1 MYEKPDYWTKKAK
14 KEGYHARSVYKLE
27 EIQQKYGIVK
37 PGAKVLDVG
46 AAPGSWSQYVLKQ
59 LKGSGLLA
67 AIDLSPVVIPNAPG
81 NFHFIQG
88 DIYDQSNI
96 DALEALGP
104 FDAVLSDAAPATTGN
119 RIVDTAR
126 SSGLVEH
133 VLYLCGRL
141 LVPGGNLV
149 VKLFQGGDEQELLKQ
164 VRGMFASARVLK
176 PKATR
181 DSSFETYLIGTGK
194 IGGR

>member
-14 KEGYHARSVYKLE
+14 KEGYRARSVYKLE
-27 EIQQKYGIVK
+27 EIQQKYEIVK
-37 PGAKVLDVG
+37 SGAKVLDVG
-46 AAPGSWSQYVLKQ
+46 AAPGSWSQYVLKL

-67 AIDLSPVVIPNAPG
+67 AIDLSPVTIPNAPA
-81 NFHFIQG
+81 NFRFIQG
-88 DIYDQSNI
+88 DIYEQTKI
-96 DALEALGP
+96 DALALLGP
-104 FDAVLSDAAPATTGN
+104 FDVVLSDAAPATTGN

-149 VKLFQGGDEQELLKQ
+149 VKLFQGGDEQDFLSRM
-164 VRGMFASARVLK
+164 RGMFASARILK

-181 DSSFETYLIGTGK
+181 DSSFETYLIGTGRK
-194 IGGR
+194 